1 MTMGQI
7 VQIVTCVCAVTGGL
21 KMAGC
26 DRLWRAGNYKRQ
38 GGSERQKVTEGQ
50 WRLGSDNM
58 TVEDRE

>member
-38 GGSERQKVTEGQ
+38 GRAE
-50 WRLGSDNM
+50 SDRGA
-58 TVEDRE
+58 VKDRKLQRDSGG